1 MSLFV
6 SSPVRDIFEQIK
18 KLGIPGR
25 ISDFSEEEQFIPP
38 NFSEETEIYSVESEI
53 LDPVKIEL
61 RTSKIIFDA
70 FLDGIQRTVMLPY
83 RVPLPSGALIPLHIA
98 HIAAGIILRERDTG
112 RILVDPNLIASRL
125 LLLGPFKG
133 IEEAGRKIEI
143 PEEILMDTDDS
154 TFAMPKGKDEWIIC
168 DTTFRGTDEE
178 REMRQDGALLGL
190 ELFNEGLIRSRAQGR
205 VATLR
210 QRLEF
215 AVLAEFRSR
224 YPESW
229 ILVDGPL
236 FFIDKWRL
244 RAAKILGSKLQGEAQ
259 FEEKLLKN
267 AVGLIKTNRLRPKH
281 PEKIL
286 QIGWDQRSPV
296 FRLTREVDIKGTKDS
311 TDEEGSYA
319 GAHLTW
325 YTRLRGRT
333 EPPYGLLGLVRI
345 DVHRSTFGI
354 ERVDALNPKTFKDYR
369 PIVDEITKAV
379 WRERYPAFRHSVD
392 VRSVSQ
398 IYPIDQVE
406 KILKATVY
414 PKRLL
419 SHLLLE

>member
-1 MSLFV
+1 MSLFG
-6 SSPVRDIFEQIK
+6 SSPVKHIFDQIRN
-18 KLGIPGR
+18 LGVPSR
-25 ISDFSEEEQFIPP
+25 ISDLSEEEQAIPLNFI
-38 NFSEETEIYSVESEI
+38 EEADIYSVESEI
-53 LDPVKIEL
+53 LNPIKVEVKA
-61 RTSKIIFDA
+61 SKITFNA

-83 RVPLPSGALIPLHIA
+83 RIPLPNGALVPLHIA
-98 HIAAGIILRERDTG
+98 HIAAGIILREQNTG
-112 RILVDPNLIASRL
+112 RIFTDPNLIASRL

-133 IEEAGRKIEI
+133 IGEAGKKLDI
-143 PEEILMDTDDS
+143 PEGILMDTDES
-154 TFAMPKGKDEWIIC
+154 TFAMPKSKDEWIVC

-178 REMRQDGALLGL
+178 RETRRDGALLGS
-190 ELFNEGLIRSRAQGR
+190 ELFSEGLIRSRAQGR

-224 YPESW
+224 YREDW

-244 RAAKILGSKLQGEAQ
+244 RAAKVLGDKLKESQQ

-267 AVGLIKTNRLRPKH
+267 AVGLIKTNRLRPKN

-286 QIGWDQRSPV
+286 QIGPNQRSPV
-296 FRLTREVDIKGTKDS
+296 FRLTKEVDIKGTKDS
-311 TDEEGSYA
+311 PDEEGSYA

-325 YTRLRGRT
+325 YTRLRGRA

-354 ERVDALNPKTFKDYR
+354 ERVDALNPETFMDYR

-379 WRERYPAFRHSVD
+379 WRERYPAFWRTTD
-392 VRSVSQ
+392 ARSASQ
-398 IYPIDQVE
+398 VYPIDQVE
-406 KILKATVY
+406 KVLKAMMY